1 MKIRPMKPEDSAEV
15 MRIYADGIAG
25 RNATFETVVPN
36 WETWSAKHLPT
47 CRFVAEEDGKI
58 LGWVAFSPVSARE
71 VYRGVIEESVYI
83 DAAAQ
88 GKGVGYALLSEG
100 VRQSEAEGYW
110 MIQTAIFPENQASIK
125 LHEKCGFRIVG
136 QRERIAKLDGIWRS
150 TVMMERRSKIVGNE

>member
-1 MKIRPMKPEDSAEV
+1 MIIRLMQPEDSSEV

-25 RNATFETVVPN
+25 RNATFETVLPS

-47 CRFVAEEDGKI
+47 CRLVAEGDGKI
-58 LGWVAFSPVSARE
+58 LGWVAFSQVSARE

-88 GKGVGYALLSEG
+88 GKGLGYALLSEG
-100 VRQSEAEGYW
+100 VCQTEAEGYW
-110 MIQTAIFPENQASIK
+110 MIQTSIFPENVASIK

-136 QRERIAKLDGIWRS
+136 HRERIAKLDSIWRN
-150 TVMMERRSKIVGNE
+150 TVMLERRSKIVGNE

>member
-1 MKIRPMKPEDSAEV
+1 MKIRAMKPEDSSEV

-25 RNATFETVVPN
+25 RNATFETVVPS
-36 WETWSAKHLPT
+36 WEIWDAKHLQT

-58 LGWVAFSPVSARE
+58 LGWVAFSQVSARE

-88 GKGVGYALLSEG
+88 GKGLGYALLSEG

-110 MIQTAIFPENQASIK
+110 MIQTAIFPENEASIK

-136 QRERIAKLDGIWRS
+136 ERERIAQLDGIWRS
-150 TVMMERRSKIVGNE
+150 TVMMERRSKIVGND